1 MRFKVG
7 EKIVCTQNHYSY
19 FTKNNNY
26 DLIDLVEKPNQTLL
40 VVKDNDG
47 MLNFV
52 NESIFIPFRIHRE
65 NKLNRL
71 ISKC

>member
-26 DLIDLVEKPNQTLL
+26 DLIDLVEKTNQVLL

-52 NESIFIPFRIHRE
+52 NENMFMPFRTHRG
-65 NKLNRL
+65 NKLNKIL
-71 ISKC
+71 NQL